1 MLSMKEFCERLRELR
16 LSRGLSQ
23 RDTANL
29 LGVSRSAYANYEQG
43 TREPSFVLLVRI
55 CREFHVSS
63 DDLLGIV
70 DDIS

>member
-29 LGVSRSAYANYEQG
+29 LGVSRSAYANYE
-43 TREPSFVLLVRI
+43 
-55 CREFHVSS
+55 
-63 DDLLGIV
+63 LGHCKAPRG
-70 DDIS
+70 DKT